1 MIVETKFWLITN
13 VYKERFQ
20 YVGFISTHNH
30 MDKIK
35 NGQLI
40 QFCILRLIKNQ
51 DALRPTQA
59 CK

>member
-20 YVGFISTHNH
+20 YFGFILTHNH

-40 QFCILRLIKNQ
+40 QLYIKANK
-51 DALRPTQA
+51 AFM
-59 CK
+59 CKLAMI

>member
-1 MIVETKFWLITN
+1 MFMIVETEFWLITN

-20 YVGFISTHNH
+20 YFGFISTYNH

-40 QFCILRLIKNQ
+40 QLYTKANKAYMYKLVMI
-51 DALRPTQA
+51 
-59 CK
+59 

>member
-20 YVGFISTHNH
+20 YFGFISTHNH

-40 QFCILRLIKNQ
+40 QLYIKANK
-51 DALRPTQA
+51 AYMYKLVMI
-59 CK
+59 